1 MSIELHN
8 QEIRRNQYFWKEK
21 PILRSIYSKFYKEIS
36 LRLDSRTPGATVEL
50 GSGIGVSKDH
60 LPGCITTD
68 LFANP
73 WVDRVE
79 NAYKLTFA
87 DQSVRNLILFD
98 VWHHLEYPG
107 SALDEFSR
115 VLVSG
120 GRVILFEPAMSLL
133 GRVVYG
139 LFHREPTGRDK
150 EIHWRIPESV
160 SLNEL
165 GYYAAQGN
173 CWRLFR
179 REINPDLLKDWKIVE
194 SAYFN
199 GVAYI
204 LSGGFSGPKLMPD
217 RLLRLI
223 LRFEGVS
230 QYFSGLF
237 ATRML
242 VVLEKR

>member
-1 MSIELHN
+1 MNIELHSADHL
-8 QEIRRNQYFWKEK
+8 RNKRFWEKK
-21 PILRSIYSKFYKEIS
+21 PILRSVYSNFYKEIAA
-36 LRLDSRTPGATVEL
+36 RLDSRTPGLTVEL

-60 LPGCITTD
+60 FPGCITTD

-79 NAYKLTFA
+79 NAYKLTFS
-87 DQSVRNLILFD
+87 DQTVRNLILFD

-115 VLVSG
+115 VLVTG

-133 GRVVYG
+133 GRIVYG
-139 LFHREPTGRDK
+139 LFHREPIGLEK
-150 EIHWRIPESV
+150 ELHWRIPEGIK
-160 SLNEL
+160 LDEL

-179 REINPDLLKDWKIVE
+179 KKIKSDKLAEWTVIE
-194 SAYFN
+194 STYLP
-199 GVAYI
+199 GIAYI
-204 LSGGFSGPKLMPD
+204 FSGGFSGPKLLPD
-217 RLLRLI
+217 FLLRPVLK
-223 LRFEGVS
+223 REGVLP
-230 QYFSGLF
+230 YFSGLL
-237 ATRML
+237 AIRML